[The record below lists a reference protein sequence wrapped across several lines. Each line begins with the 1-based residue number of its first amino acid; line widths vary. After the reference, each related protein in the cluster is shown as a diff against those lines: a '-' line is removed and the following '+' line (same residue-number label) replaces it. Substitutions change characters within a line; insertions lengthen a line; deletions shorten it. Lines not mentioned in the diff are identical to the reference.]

1 MYLVSIED
9 ALDHRHTEEF
19 ETLEEA
25 QRCYQGY
32 LEVGPEGYELS
43 VEVEKVIGDYDD
55 YISVAYHEWFTQEEW
70 ELAHPWND
78 KEGVWE
84 NVDW

>member
-19 ETLEEA
+19 ETLVEA
-25 QRCYQGY
+25 QRCYQNY
-32 LEVGPEGYELS
+32 MEVGPEGYEIG
-43 VEVEKVIGDYDD
+43 VELEEVIGDYED
-55 YISVAYHEWFTQEEW
+55 YKTLAEHEWFTLDEW

-78 KEGVWE
+78 ETKCHE
-84 NVDW
+84 NMDW